1 MAKNKIQQKISNLP
15 DWGKEIISRFIL
27 YFSVLLAI
35 FIFTSTGI
43 LYIREQLKY
52 YHPSNVLIK

>member
-1 MAKNKIQQKISNLP
+1 MAKNHIQQKISDLP
-15 DWGKEIISRFIL
+15 EWGKEIISRLIL

-43 LYIREQLKY
+43 LYIREQLKD
-52 YHPSNVLIK
+52 YHPSNVSIK

>member
-1 MAKNKIQQKISNLP
+1 MAKNYIQQKISELP
-15 DWGKEIISRFIL
+15 DWGKEIMSRFIIS
-27 YFSVLLAI
+27 FSVLLAI

-43 LYIREQLKY
+43 LYIREQLKS